1 MKIEYCAEV
10 IRGYKPTM
18 ETEEQK
24 LVYFTIEAKNRVTA
38 DRMLK
43 ALLKGAPN
51 VIEISGVCI
60 D

>member
-38 DRMLK
+38 DRMVK
-43 ALLKGAPN
+43 SLLAAGN
-51 VIEISGVCI
+51 ITEIIGVAI

>member
-1 MKIEYCAEV
+1 
-10 IRGYKPTM
+10 M

-38 DRMLK
+38 DRMVK
-43 ALLKGAPN
+43 ALLAAGN
-51 VIEISGVCI
+51 ITEIIGVAI